1 MILDNLKDFNIIL
14 ASQSPRRQEL
24 LKGLNIEFTTEV
36 RSVEE
41 VYPNDLAPE
50 KVPTYLSELK
60 ASVFNEL
67 NSNDLVITSDT
78 VVINDGKVLGKPS
91 DAAEAK
97 EMIQSLSGKSHQV
110 VTGVTIKTQNKVHS
124 FCSTTDVTFSNLT
137 DQEID
142 FYIQQY
148 RPFDK
153 AGAYGIQEWI
163 GYIGIESIKGSYFNV
178 MGLPVHRLYEELK
191 NIAK

>member
-50 KVPTYLSELK
+50 EVPTYLSELK